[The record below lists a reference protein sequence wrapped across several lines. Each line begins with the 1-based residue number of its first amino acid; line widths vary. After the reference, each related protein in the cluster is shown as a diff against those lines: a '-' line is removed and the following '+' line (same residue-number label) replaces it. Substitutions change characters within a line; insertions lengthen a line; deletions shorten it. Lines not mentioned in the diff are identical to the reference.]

1 MLNIQLR
8 RINLERR
15 RSNHSEVQELFK
27 GCVDRAATGQPGLAT
42 ELSIKYAR
50 YLRLAVNDHSAAIE
64 VLNEA
69 LVRPQPFLCFLKERF
84 PMKFGGLYS
93 TFLNNR
99 SVTPRTRSC
108 ISRCLT
114 FICTSG
120 QSIRQTL
127 WGFLTTHFL
136 QV

>member
-50 YLRLAVNDHSAAIE
+50 YLRLAVNDHSAALE

-69 LVRPQPFLCFLKERF
+69 LVRQAIYVLPKKMIKMTIKNDKDWKINIYFFK
-84 PMKFGGLYS
+84 
-93 TFLNNR
+93 
-99 SVTPRTRSC
+99 
-108 ISRCLT
+108 
-114 FICTSG
+114 
-120 QSIRQTL
+120 
-127 WGFLTTHFL
+127 
-136 QV
+136 